1 MSYSPISPH
10 SPASSSG
17 SATSLRALEL
27 SQGAQRVPRTPNDT
41 THDPLARGGRP
52 RIFSTNTPT
61 SFVFDF
67 QRDSLNIGLS
77 EPTRAGDHV
86 AEKTIGLVNGEPSS
100 PCVALVVGNQIGSGI
115 FSSPGLV
122 AADAGSVGASL
133 LVWLISGVLA
143 WTGASSFAELG
154 SAIPLSGGA
163 QAYLS
168 YAYHPIASYL
178 FSWTAIS
185 VLKPASNAIIA
196 VIFGE
201 YLNRLFFD
209 ATTADAS
216 NIPQWAVRM
225 IATLAVLVVSILC
238 VWTPRLATRVA
249 VLFTSVKIAALLAVT
264 IMGFITL
271 SRGKIS
277 TAFKDPIFDGTSPN
291 PSAYALALFSGLWA
305 YEGWDQGWVFISM
318 FVRKLL
324 KKWTANY
331 ITGEMKDP
339 AKNMP
344 RVIHTSMTTVTLLF
358 LFTNISYFLVLDKAT
373 VSSSNTIAL
382 DFGRSLFGSA
392 GAIVFAGMVAISCFG
407 ALNGA
412 FFTSSRLIC
421 AAGRE
426 GFLPSIFSD
435 LHPVRGTPVNAT
447 ILQALL
453 TCFFV
458 IFGGGFKSLVNFY
471 SVASWGFYF
480 LTVLGLV
487 VLRIK
492 EPFLERPYRTFIS
505 TPLIF
510 CAVALFLLSMPVLAA
525 PLEALSAVVFILAG
539 VPVYF
544 LTQSKWANKP
554 NGIVARTKAW
564 VNDPDGI
571 VSRSTQWIISKIP
584 DHRIGRGGWT
594 RLATEG
600 DTDEVEMHETAQ
612 R

>member
-1 MSYSPISPH
+1 MSYSPISTR

-17 SATSLRALEL
+17 SATSLRALEF
-27 SQGAQRVPRTPNDT
+27 SEGAQRAPRTPTDT
-41 THDPLARGGRP
+41 THDPLGRGNRP

-61 SFVFDF
+61 SFVFDV

-77 EPTRAGDHV
+77 ESTRAGDHV
-86 AEKTIGLVNGEPSS
+86 TEKTIGLVNG
-100 PCVALVVGNQIGSGI
+100 VALVVGNQIGSGI

-133 LVWLISGVLA
+133 IVWLLSGVLA

-168 YAYHPIASYL
+168 YAYHPIVSYL

-201 YLNRLFFD
+201 YLNRLFYD

-216 NIPQWAVRM
+216 NIPQWAIRI
-225 IATLAVLVVSILC
+225 IASFAIIIVSILC

-249 VLFTSVKIAALLAVT
+249 VLFTSVKIAALISVI

-277 TAFKDPIFDGTSPN
+277 TAFKTPVFDGTSPN

-305 YEGWDQGWVFISM
+305 YEGWDQ
-318 FVRKLL
+318 
-324 KKWTANY
+324 ANY
-331 ITGEMKDP
+331 VTGEMKDP
-339 AKNMP
+339 ARNMP

-358 LFTNISYFLVLDKAT
+358 LFTNVSYFLVLDKDV

-382 DFGRSLFGSA
+382 EFGRTLFGSV
-392 GAIVFAGMVAISCFG
+392 GAIIFAGMVAVSCFG

-412 FFTSSRLIC
+412 FFTNSRLIC

-426 GFLPSIFSD
+426 GFLPSLFGD

-447 ILQALL
+447 ILQAVL
-453 TCFFV
+453 TSFFV

-492 EPFLERPYRTFIS
+492 EPFLERSVEVKCKFVDTHEM
-505 TPLIF
+505 LM
-510 CAVALFLLSMPVLAA
+510 A
-525 PLEALSAVVFILAG
+525 
-539 VPVYF
+539 
-544 LTQSKWANKP
+544 
-554 NGIVARTKAW
+554 
-564 VNDPDGI
+564 
-571 VSRSTQWIISKIP
+571 WIIG
-584 DHRIGRGGWT
+584 RIEHSYR
-594 RLATEG
+594 RP
-600 DTDEVEMHETAQ
+600 
-612 R
+612 

>member
-1 MSYSPISPH
+1 MSYSPISTR

-17 SATSLRALEL
+17 SATSLRALEF
-27 SQGAQRVPRTPNDT
+27 SEGAQRAPRTPTDT
-41 THDPLARGGRP
+41 THDPLGRGNRP

-61 SFVFDF
+61 SFVFDV

-77 EPTRAGDHV
+77 ESTRAGDHV
-86 AEKTIGLVNGEPSS
+86 TEKTIGLVNG
-100 PCVALVVGNQIGSGI
+100 VALVVGNQIGSGI

-133 LVWLISGVLA
+133 IVWLLSGVLA
-143 WTGASSFAELG
+143 WTGAR
-154 SAIPLSGGA
+154 
-163 QAYLS
+163 
-168 YAYHPIASYL
+168 
-178 FSWTAIS
+178 
-185 VLKPASNAIIA
+185 
-196 VIFGE
+196 E
-201 YLNRLFFD
+201 YLNRLFYD

-216 NIPQWAVRM
+216 NIPQWAIRI
-225 IATLAVLVVSILC
+225 IASFAIIIVSILC

-249 VLFTSVKIAALLAVT
+249 VLFTSVKIAALISVI

-277 TAFKDPIFDGTSPN
+277 TAFKTPVFDGTSPN

-305 YEGWDQGWVFISM
+305 YEGWDQ
-318 FVRKLL
+318 
-324 KKWTANY
+324 ANY
-331 ITGEMKDP
+331 VTGEMKDP
-339 AKNMP
+339 ARNMP
-344 RVIHTSMTTVTLLF
+344 RVIHTSMTTVTD
-358 LFTNISYFLVLDKAT
+358 V

-382 DFGRSLFGSA
+382 EFGRTLFGSV
-392 GAIVFAGMVAISCFG
+392 GAIIFAGMVAVSCFG

-412 FFTSSRLIC
+412 FFTNSRLIC

-426 GFLPSIFSD
+426 GFLPSLFGD

-447 ILQALL
+447 ILQAVL
-453 TCFFV
+453 TSFFV

-525 PLEALSAVVFILAG
+525 PLEALSAVGFILAG

-554 NGIVARTKAW
+554 NGIVVRTKAW

-571 VSRSTQWIISKIP
+571 ISRTTQWIISMIP
-584 DHRIGRGGWT
+584 NQRFGRGGWT
-594 RLATEG
+594 RLATDG
-600 DTDEVEMHETAQ
+600 DADEVEMHQHGQ

>member
-1 MSYSPISPH
+1 MSYSPISTR

-17 SATSLRALEL
+17 SATSLRALEF
-27 SQGAQRVPRTPNDT
+27 SEGAQRAPRTPTDT
-41 THDPLARGGRP
+41 THDPLGRGNRP

-61 SFVFDF
+61 SFVFDV

-77 EPTRAGDHV
+77 ESTRAGDHV
-86 AEKTIGLVNGEPSS
+86 TEKTIGLVNGES
-100 PCVALVVGNQIGSGI
+100 PTFQSLYGIESLILFIFFCNLGVALVVGNQIGSGI

-133 LVWLISGVLA
+133 IVWLLSGVLA

-168 YAYHPIASYL
+168 YAYHPIVSYL

-201 YLNRLFFD
+201 YLNRLFYD

-216 NIPQWAVRM
+216 NIPQWAIRI
-225 IATLAVLVVSILC
+225 IASFAIIIVSILC

-249 VLFTSVKIAALLAVT
+249 VLFTSVKIAALISVI

-277 TAFKDPIFDGTSPN
+277 TAFKTPVFDGTSPN

-305 YEGWDQGWVFISM
+305 YEGWDQ
-318 FVRKLL
+318 
-324 KKWTANY
+324 ANY
-331 ITGEMKDP
+331 VTGEMKDP
-339 AKNMP
+339 ARNMP

-358 LFTNISYFLVLDKAT
+358 LFTNVSYFLVLDKDV

-382 DFGRSLFGSA
+382 EFGRTLFGSV
-392 GAIVFAGMVAISCFG
+392 GAIIFAGMVAVSCFG

-412 FFTSSRLIC
+412 FFTNSRLIC

-426 GFLPSIFSD
+426 GFLPSLFGD

-447 ILQALL
+447 ILQAVL
-453 TCFFV
+453 TSFFV

-492 EPFLERPYRTFIS
+492 EPFLERSVEVKCKFVDTHEM
-505 TPLIF
+505 LM
-510 CAVALFLLSMPVLAA
+510 A
-525 PLEALSAVVFILAG
+525 
-539 VPVYF
+539 
-544 LTQSKWANKP
+544 
-554 NGIVARTKAW
+554 
-564 VNDPDGI
+564 
-571 VSRSTQWIISKIP
+571 WIIG
-584 DHRIGRGGWT
+584 RIEHSYR
-594 RLATEG
+594 RP
-600 DTDEVEMHETAQ
+600 
-612 R
+612 